1 MDQSERAVLVN
12 KNTDKLSTVESR
24 HVKKI
29 NILRYVDSRYT
40 DCLVS
45 IYRLSTFI
53 PHLKDPSFFAS
64 RAANIVA
71 GNNVKLGIFWE
82 KLKSNKR
89 AKGKI
94 C

>member
-1 MDQSERAVLVN
+1 MLTVDIPTVY
-12 KNTDKLSTVESR
+12 LSTV
-24 HVKKI
+24 HF
-29 NILRYVDSRYT
+29 YT
-40 DCLVS
+40 SPKRPV
-45 IYRLSTFI
+45 
-53 PHLKDPSFFAS
+53 FFAS